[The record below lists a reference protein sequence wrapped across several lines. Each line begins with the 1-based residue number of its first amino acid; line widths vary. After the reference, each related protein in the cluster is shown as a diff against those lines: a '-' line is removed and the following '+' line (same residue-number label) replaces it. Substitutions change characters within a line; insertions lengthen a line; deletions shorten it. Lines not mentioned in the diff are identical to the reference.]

1 MTLGCTISEAQER
14 LSLSE
19 FRQWLKYRVKRGSL
33 NWGMR
38 IERGTAMLA
47 ALYANSHTKDGG
59 YKIYDFM
66 PHDIEQPLTLD
77 QAIESWA

>member
-1 MTLGCTISEAQER
+1 M
-14 LSLSE
+14 SE
-19 FRQWLKYRVKRGSL
+19 FRQWQKYRAKRGSL

-47 ALYANSHTKDGG
+47 TLYANSHSKDGG

-66 PHDIEQPLTLD
+66 QHDAERPVTLEQ
-77 QAIESWA
+77 AMESWA